1 MGLYVENEGPTC
13 WGNHADDLRYAAVY
27 QGVMCEYLER
37 DRNHPSVVDW
47 SICNESDYDRV
58 FSMTRQKMTVH
69 RSDPHSTAQPGAM
82 TRST

>member
-37 DRNHPSVVDW
+37 DRNHPCVVDW
-47 SICNESDYDRV
+47 SICNESDYERV
-58 FSMTRQKMTVH
+58 FSMTQRKMK
-69 RSDPHSTAQPGAM
+69 SLDPTRIYSATFTDDP
-82 TRST
+82 RST